1 MARMFTVALV
11 GPDGSGKT
19 TLARRLERELAMPV
33 KYLYMGVS
41 ADSSSNLL
49 PTTRLLRALRRARGV
64 TEDVTAPDPVP
75 GQRKTGALRAVRRAL
90 RLVNQLAEECYR
102 QALAWRYVRRGT
114 VVVFDRH
121 FFADYWA
128 YDVTGDQRSFDRR
141 VHGFFLSRLYP
152 KPDLVVFLDAPAEVL
167 YARKGEKTT
176 QDLARRRQ
184 EYLAL
189 ARATPNFAVVNAA
202 QPADEVAREVTELLH
217 GFADTGALE
226 RPVAPLVPS

>member
-1 MARMFTVALV
+1 MFTVALV

-19 TLARRLERELAMPV
+19 TLARRLERELPMPT

-41 ADSSSNLL
+41 ADSSSHML
-49 PTTRLLRALRRARGV
+49 PTTRLLRAIRHSRGI
-64 TEDVTAPDPVP
+64 TEDVTAPDPVAGEP
-75 GQRKTGALRAVRRAL
+75 RRPKSPRRVVRSAL
-90 RLVNQLAEECYR
+90 RLANQLAEECYR

-121 FFADYWA
+121 FFVDYWA
-128 YDVTGDQRSFDRR
+128 YDVTGERRSIDRR
-141 VHGFFLSRLYP
+141 IHGFFLARLYP

-176 QDLARRRQ
+176 QDLARRRE

-189 ARATPNFAVVNAA
+189 GRATPNFAIVDAA
-202 QPADEVAREVTELLH
+202 QPADEVARQVTELL
-217 GFADTGALE
+217 GEFADSGALG
-226 RPVAPLVPS
+226 RPPAPA